1 VLSLMK
7 VSTIALVDTL
17 TLYRNALKCVR
28 IGRLRLSGDLAWK
41 AEPRADVTDAQ
52 DPAFARCFV
61 AKAVACARTLV
72 RL

>member
-28 IGRLRLSGDLAWK
+28 IGRLPISCIRVYSGTGYHLIS
-41 AEPRADVTDAQ
+41 
-52 DPAFARCFV
+52 
-61 AKAVACARTLV
+61 
-72 RL
+72 

>member
-28 IGRLRLSGDLAWK
+28 IGRLLMRRPL
-41 AEPRADVTDAQ
+41 PM
-52 DPAFARCFV
+52 
-61 AKAVACARTLV
+61 
-72 RL
+72 